1 MKRLVLLLALLA
13 PACDPYRPPHIDS
26 FTVDNANPAPGAEVH
41 LHYAVRDA
49 SIISIVPEPGEVTSS
64 PVTVR
69 PREPT
74 TYTLRA
80 TNLTGAVSG
89 QVTVNARSS
98 GAASILEFSVAPSQ
112 APAGTPRTIAWKI
125 HNGIRIVLEGSP
137 SGRLGISE
145 EGHHVEAPTE
155 TTTYTIYATS
165 SVGFVPAQVSARAVA
180 RVVEPA
186 AITSFTA
193 TPAAL
198 LQGEA
203 ATLRWDGTALGWSVA
218 ATNGAATNGSA
229 TNLGIGRSLL
239 VRPAATTTYSLTG
252 VGPGGAAG
260 PQLVMVTVTPR
271 VATTLAYT
279 PPMPGGETLRLRAD
293 DCAAPCAVL
302 TLRLVAA
309 TAVGLRGVSVN
320 LPLDSLK
327 LSLDAASFQ
336 TGLDTGKAVLGTGP
350 LRDRLVL
357 GAALKGSGA
366 APAADRALAAGD
378 ELLHFAVAL
387 QPQGGQGVVF
397 DGAAAFASGCERCG
411 AAFIQTASGRTPGG
425 IAVGKLEAK

>member
-1 MKRLVLLLALLA
+1 MKRLLLLLALLA

-41 LHYAVRDA
+41 LHYSVRDA

-125 HNGIRIVLEGSP
+125 HNGIRIALDGAL
-137 SGRLGISE
+137 SGRIGVAE
-145 EGHHVEAPTE
+145 EGQYVDAPTE

-165 SVGFVPAQVSARAVA
+165 SVGFVPGQVSAQAMA

-203 ATLRWDGTALGWSVA
+203 ATLRWDGTALGWSIA
-218 ATNGAATNGSA
+218 ATNGATTNGSA
-229 TNLGIGRSLL
+229 SNGSAINLGIGRSLL

-260 PQLVMVTVTPR
+260 PQLVTVTVTPR

-279 PPMPGGETLRLRAD
+279 PPLPGGETLRLRAD
-293 DCAAPCAVL
+293 DCPAPCAAL

-309 TAVGLRGVSVN
+309 AAVGLRGVSIN

-336 TGLDTGKAVLGTGP
+336 TGLDAGKAVLGTGP

-357 GAALKGSGA
+357 GAALKGGGA

-397 DGAAAFASGCERCG
+397 DGAAAFA
-411 AAFIQTASGRTPGG
+411 AFIQSASGRTPGG